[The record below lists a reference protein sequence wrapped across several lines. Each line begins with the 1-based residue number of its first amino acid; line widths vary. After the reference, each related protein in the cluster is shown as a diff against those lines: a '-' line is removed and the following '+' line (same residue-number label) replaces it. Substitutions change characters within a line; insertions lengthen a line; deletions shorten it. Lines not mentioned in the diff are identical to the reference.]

1 MILTPKNWKSFQHY
15 KDRDPPW
22 IKLHRGLLN
31 NYEFFG
37 LPVASKA
44 LAPLLWLIAS
54 ENEDGRIVT
63 SLDALAFRLHMSRG
77 DLADALSPLIQSGFF
92 EANEPLAQD
101 ASKALAT
108 CPPETEAQVKTE
120 KISRAASPS
129 NEEFENLKKVYPKR
143 AGNYG
148 WKAAERKFNALV
160 KTGVDPKAIIA
171 AAVRLRETLRS
182 KIGTEFI
189 PMPASWLNSED
200 FVECAVVASDGPQ
213 ETNWDAICA
222 TYKKLGIWSKHAPGN
237 GPDSPSCLCP
247 PEILEKHGIAAPLP
261 DNPAYV
267 PNLRAM

>member
-1 MILTPKNWKSFQHY
+1 MKIIPKSWRDFQHY
-15 KDRDPPW
+15 KDRNPPW
-22 IKLHRGLLN
+22 IRLHRGLLDN
-31 NYEFFG
+31 KDFQR
-37 LPVASKA
+37 LPVASRA
-44 LAPLLWLIAS
+44 LAPMLWLLAS
-54 ENEDGRIVT
+54 ESVGGEI
-63 SLDALAFRLHMSRG
+63 DADTDELAFRLRATEKEISV
-77 DLADALSPLIQSGFF
+77 ALRPLIEKGFF
-92 EANEPLAQD
+92 VVVQD